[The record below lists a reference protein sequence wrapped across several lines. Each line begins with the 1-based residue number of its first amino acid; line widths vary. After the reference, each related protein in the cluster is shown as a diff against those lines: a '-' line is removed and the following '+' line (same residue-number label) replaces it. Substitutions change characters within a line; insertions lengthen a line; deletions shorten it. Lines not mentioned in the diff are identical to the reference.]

1 MSVSQ
6 DIESR
11 IDILELASRY
21 VTLKKTGANYKG
33 LSPFKA
39 EKTPSFVVSPAK
51 NIAYCFGT
59 HRGGG
64 PIKFLM
70 EVENLEYREALE
82 ILAKQA
88 GVELKT
94 GYRERERDEGG
105 DIYDLHKAAKEYYY
119 HALRKP
125 EHADKMQYLLDR
137 GITAE
142 TIDRFELGFADGG
155 KPHWANLKSRGFGDK
170 MLLESGIFSGPGRDK
185 FTGRIV
191 FPLCNFTGHP
201 VGFTG
206 RILGAGEP
214 KYLNSPASH
223 IFDKSSILYGL
234 HLAKSE
240 ITKADKVV
248 IVEGQ
253 MDTVALHQAGYRYAV
268 GISGSALTRE
278 QIRMLRRLTKNLY
291 LCLDTDRAG
300 VMATFASIENMVN
313 EDVNLSVIRVE

>member
-11 IDILELASRY
+11 IDIVELASRY
-21 VTLKKTGANYKG
+21 VTLKKSGANYKG
-33 LSPFKA
+33 ISPFKA

-51 NIAYCFGT
+51 NIAYCFAT

-94 GYRERERDEGG
+94 SYRERPRDEGG
-105 DIYDLHKAAKEYYY
+105 DVYDIHRIAKEYYY
-119 HALRKP
+119 QTLRKP

-137 GITAE
+137 GISPE

-155 KPHWANLKSRGFGDK
+155 KPHWAHLQSRGFGEK
-170 MLLESGIFSGPGRDK
+170 LLLESGIFSSPGRDK

-191 FPLCNFTGHP
+191 FPLANFTGHA

-206 RILGAGEP
+206 RILGA
-214 KYLNSPASH
+214 
-223 IFDKSSILYGL
+223 
-234 HLAKSE
+234 
-240 ITKADKVV
+240 
-248 IVEGQ
+248 
-253 MDTVALHQAGYRYAV
+253 
-268 GISGSALTRE
+268 
-278 QIRMLRRLTKNLY
+278 
-291 LCLDTDRAG
+291 
-300 VMATFASIENMVN
+300 
-313 EDVNLSVIRVE
+313 